1 MIFLKHKNL
10 TNFFLAYYRH
20 SFPTKIPVLESSKR
34 SPALLR
40 RKRHIAGNEP
50 IKTKAKPI
58 SDINDA
64 KAHSKS
70 VMTESDMDSSL
81 GILSPTDLN
90 LGDLAMTASQASNQG
105 WTTMTRS
112 RTFTRELNDPKIEHD
127 LVIEDLDNQSKRNK
141 PSVKKFKLN
150 TKQIEADEETSIL
163 MSRTEELLHSMP
175 STSRIP
181 IKTSIYS
188 RPLDDHK
195 YPDVTDTLKFRTE
208 SLLYSKSKKKKAKK
222 EQKQPA
228 MIAETATDSSGSSW
242 SNIPRCF
249 NVTTSLLSSDAGI
262 SSMPSSMISNVSD
275 SVHDSN
281 AKVHVAIVETPKE
294 NVVIPDVICAKENA
308 EAIYEIVAKVSSTK
322 QEKLFKNS
330 CSIFF

>member
-1 MIFLKHKNL
+1 M
-10 TNFFLAYYRH
+10 
-20 SFPTKIPVLESSKR
+20 P
-34 SPALLR
+34 R

-50 IKTKAKPI
+50 IKTREAI
-58 SDINDA
+58 SDINDKQA
-64 KAHSKS
+64 RSKS
-70 VMTESDMDSSL
+70 VLTESDMDSSL

-105 WTTMTRS
+105 WTSMTRS

-127 LVIEDLDNQSKRNK
+127 LVIEDLDNKVIKPRK

-150 TKQIEADEETSIL
+150 TKQIEADEETSML
-163 MSRTEELLHSMP
+163 MSRTEELLRSTP
-175 STSRIP
+175 STSKIP
-181 IKTSIYS
+181 IMTACPT

-208 SLLYSKSKKKKAKK
+208 SLLYSKSKKKKVTKK
-222 EQKQPA
+222 EQKP
-228 MIAETATDSSGSSW
+228 IAHHETATDSSGSSW

-275 SVHDSN
+275 SVHDS
-281 AKVHVAIVETPKE
+281 KVHVAIVETPKE
-294 NVVIPDVICAKENA
+294 NVVIPDVICAKENVNTA
-308 EAIYEIVAKVSSTK
+308 SSEVVGKVRSFSLVSSQLCTESPK
-322 QEKLFKNS
+322 
-330 CSIFF
+330 